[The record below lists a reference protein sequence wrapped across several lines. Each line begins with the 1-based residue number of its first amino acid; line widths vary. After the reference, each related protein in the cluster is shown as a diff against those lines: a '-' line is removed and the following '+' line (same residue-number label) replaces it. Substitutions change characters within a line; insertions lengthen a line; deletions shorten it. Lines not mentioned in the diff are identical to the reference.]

1 MILVYIL
8 FIVIYVKVYLIFG
21 REMVYL
27 FFLFLNILN
36 NFNSS
41 IEMINIM
48 IKICYFEVR
57 IFIVFL
63 IVEVL
68 IL

>member
-1 MILVYIL
+1 MKLVYIL

-63 IVEVL
+63 IVEV
-68 IL
+68 

>member
-63 IVEVL
+63 IVEV
-68 IL
+68 

>member
-1 MILVYIL
+1 MKLVYIL

-48 IKICYFEVR
+48 FKICYFEVR

-63 IVEVL
+63 IVEV
-68 IL
+68 